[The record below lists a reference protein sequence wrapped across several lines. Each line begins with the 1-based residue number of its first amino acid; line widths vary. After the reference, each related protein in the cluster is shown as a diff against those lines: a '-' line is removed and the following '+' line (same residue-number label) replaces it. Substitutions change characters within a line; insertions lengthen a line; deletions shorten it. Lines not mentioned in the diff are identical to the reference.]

1 MLKVDDIFQM
11 WPNNLLLETE
21 QISVIKPGWWAEVA
35 SLSQAWMRVGRSE
48 KPAKKTL
55 PSASHSVH
63 RPWTDA
69 QMCSEVVQ
77 IAPRT

>member
-1 MLKVDDIFQM
+1 MLKVDVIFQM
-11 WPNNLLLETE
+11 WSNNLLLEAE

-35 SLSQAWMRVGRSE
+35 SLSQAWMKVGRSE
-48 KPAKKTL
+48 KPTEKTL
-55 PSASHSVH
+55 PSVGHSVH
-63 RPWTDA
+63 KPWTDV